1 MTQKDLLY
9 LEDAVE
15 HEKSIIKLCN
25 EFINNLNNDELL
37 SFMNE
42 QRNSHED
49 LKNELMSFLKENA
62 NGE

>member
-25 EFINNLNNDELL
+25 DFITKLDDNNL
-37 SFMNE
+37 SVFMNE
-42 QRNSHED
+42 QIEIH
-49 LKNELMSFLKENA
+49 KELENKLESFLKENA
-62 NGE
+62 NG